1 MNSKHFDAWKRSHH
15 IETGDV
21 DIADAVMEQITR
33 RTCKRSS
40 LRSLSDLL
48 LFNLIQA
55 KTCLRI
61 CVLGFGALAGLL
73 RMMSLAY
80 YALFA

>member
-1 MNSKHFDAWKRSHH
+1 MNNKHYNAWKRSHH
-15 IETGDV
+15 IEMHDF

-33 RTCKRSS
+33 RACKRSS

-48 LFNLIQA
+48 LSNLIQP
-55 KTCLRI
+55 KRYVRI
-61 CVLGFGALAGLL
+61 CVVAFGGLAGLI